1 MIPAKVQAC
10 LDEHQLSVLQFE
22 PGSTPASELAAAK
35 IGVAVGQIA
44 KSMLFKA
51 KDGAFHLVVCAGDR
65 RICSKR
71 MKKHLG
77 VKARMATVEET
88 FAVTE
93 FKPGG
98 VCPFGV
104 TQAQV
109 HIDNSLSGYDRV
121 YPAAGTDST
130 GVPTTYEQLL
140 LITAGLTCD
149 VMQAT
154 DLSV

>member
-22 PGSTPASELAAAK
+22 PGSTPTSELAASK

-51 KDGAFHLVVCAGDR
+51 KDGRFHLVVCAGDR
-65 RICSKR
+65 RVCNKR
-71 MKKHLG
+71 MRRYLG

-88 FAVTE
+88 LAITGFE
-93 FKPGG
+93 PGG

-104 TQAQV
+104 TQAHI
-109 HIDNSLSGYDRV
+109 HIDVSLAGYQQV

-130 GVPTTYEQLL
+130 GVPTNYPQLL
-140 LITAGLTCD
+140 LITAGETCD
-149 VMQAT
+149 VMQEA
-154 DLSV
+154 

>member
-1 MIPAKVQAC
+1 MVPAKVQAC

-22 PGSTPASELAAAK
+22 PGSTPTSELAAEK

-51 KDGAFHLVVCAGDR
+51 KDGTFHLVVCAGDLR
-65 RICSKR
+65 VCSKR

-77 VKARMATVEET
+77 VKARMATVDET
-88 FAVTE
+88 FDITE

-98 VCPFGV
+98 VCPFGI
-104 TQAQV
+104 TKAQV
-109 HIDNSLSGYDRV
+109 HIDSSLSAYGQV

-130 GVPTTYEQLL
+130 GVPTTYDQLL
-140 LITAGLTCD
+140 LITSGLTCD
-149 VMQAT
+149 VMQEA
-154 DLSV
+154 S